1 MHNCI
6 WTSTNCCY
14 TQCLRNLRNAQLY
27 LQLLYTGRAGMTG
40 SASMLSKDKRLAW
53 SGAWLFCSLAYVFI
67 VAITREDRKRGRECS
82 SGEGHTRRVRQ
93 GPRVARAPESRA
105 TYAPGS
111 SNRVK
116 APTCCTPTPSDAAA
130 TACPAC
136 RAGYIH

>member
-1 MHNCI
+1 
-6 WTSTNCCY
+6 
-14 TQCLRNLRNAQLY
+14 
-27 LQLLYTGRAGMTG
+27 MTG
-40 SASMLSKDKRLAW
+40 SASMLPKDRRLA
-53 SGAWLFCSLAYVFI
+53 SGAGLFCFLAYASI
-67 VAITREDRKRGRECS
+67 VAITKEPRRRGRECS
-82 SGEGHTRRVRQ
+82 KGEGRTRRVRQ

-136 RAGYIH
+136 RADHTH